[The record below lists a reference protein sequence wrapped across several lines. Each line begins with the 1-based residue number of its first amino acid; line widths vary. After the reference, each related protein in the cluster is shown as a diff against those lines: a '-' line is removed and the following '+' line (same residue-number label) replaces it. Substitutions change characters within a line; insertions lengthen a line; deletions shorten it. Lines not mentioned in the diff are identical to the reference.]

1 MIFLFENLKFF
12 KYMYNYNFDNSSSGC
27 PNSPN
32 KNDPPLKKIGVMQ
45 ISKVLSEVYGS
56 SSATNSQE
64 SIPLQQKLI
73 VCTLLLMV
81 KQGKLKEVTMG
92 KVSVLFEAFVSV
104 QIIEEL
110 PKSSTF
116 FIEIE
121 VMVIW

>member
-1 MIFLFENLKFF
+1 
-12 KYMYNYNFDNSSSGC
+12 
-27 PNSPN
+27 
-32 KNDPPLKKIGVMQ
+32 MQ

-92 KVSVLFEAFVSV
+92 KVSVLKYLSLFKLLKCSLNNRQHFS
-104 QIIEEL
+104 Q
-110 PKSSTF
+110 KF
-116 FIEIE
+116 K
-121 VMVIW
+121 